1 MIRNSKPTDRSA
13 IEHLT
18 KEIGFEDA
26 ETAEVL
32 SSFDEFH
39 QPANP
44 ADALWFTDDDG
55 GLQGV
60 AYVEPER
67 MTDGT
72 YNLLLIAVHP
82 RAQKKGRGTELVR
95 YVESQVAEHGGRML
109 LVETM
114 GTEDFAH
121 VRRWYERLG
130 FVEEARIRDFY
141 ADGYDKVVFWKP
153 IEAYTG

>member
-1 MIRNSKPTDRSA
+1 MKA
-13 IEHLT
+13 
-18 KEIGFEDA
+18 IGFEDA

-32 SSFDEFH
+32 SSFDVSH
-39 QPANP
+39 QPTHQDGAMC
-44 ADALWFTDDDG
+44 FIDDDG

-82 RAQKKGRGTELVR
+82 RAQKQGRGTKLIR
-95 YVESQVAEHGGRML
+95 HVETQVAERGGRVL

-121 VRRWYERLG
+121 VRWLYERLG
-130 FVEEARIRDFY
+130 FLEEARIRDFY
-141 ADGYDKVVFWKP
+141 AEGCDKVVFWKP
-153 IEAYTG
+153 IKSLKG